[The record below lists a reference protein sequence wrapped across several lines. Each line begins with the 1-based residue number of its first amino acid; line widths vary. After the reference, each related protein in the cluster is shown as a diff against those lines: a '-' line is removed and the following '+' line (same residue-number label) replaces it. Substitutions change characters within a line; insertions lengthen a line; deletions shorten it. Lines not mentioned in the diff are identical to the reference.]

1 MAHLIEFDAGNKP
14 SIFAVVA
21 ILVVADRTRD
31 TGRFNLVQGALAT
44 AVGLGTA
51 LSTTFGGKL
60 IQHFNYRISFLALGA
75 IALFAFLLVATA
87 IPETLADR
95 SRKARQSGSGPS
107 STTLPQELPA

>member
-1 MAHLIEFDAGNKP
+1 MTP
-14 SIFAVVA
+14 AVSTSSRA
-21 ILVVADRTRD
+21 RSPRPWAS
-31 TGRFNLVQGALAT
+31 AP
-44 AVGLGTA
+44 

-75 IALFAFLLVATA
+75 IALLAFLLVATA